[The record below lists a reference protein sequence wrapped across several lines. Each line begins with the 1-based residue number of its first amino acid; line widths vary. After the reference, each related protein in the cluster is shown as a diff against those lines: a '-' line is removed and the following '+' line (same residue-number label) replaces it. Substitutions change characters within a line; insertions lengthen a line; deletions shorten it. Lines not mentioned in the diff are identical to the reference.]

1 MSEVQTAP
9 IRANQNRVAYYNCS
23 DAKRIIIVPHASE
36 LLTQKYYSRLAL
48 AVANLNLSRRKIPDW
63 MADCLF
69 RDDVEFHYQNGG
81 VFVVGDE
88 DIDDAFCDP
97 SFRWLS
103 DLIKSAGKT
112 PKQRPHYTLEFR
124 LRLLALSFWVDR
136 PHVAKHFAR

>member
-1 MSEVQTAP
+1 MRKVQIA
-9 IRANQNRVAYYNCS
+9 RACAKP
-23 DAKRIIIVPHASE
+23 KRIITVPHASE
-36 LLTQKYYSRLAL
+36 LLTQQYHSRLAL

-69 RDDVEFHYQNGG
+69 RDDVEFRFRDGSLYEI
-81 VFVVGDE
+81 GDE

-112 PKQRPHYTLEFR
+112 RKQRPHYTLEFR
-124 LRLLALSFWVDR
+124 LRLLALSFWVDK
-136 PHVAKHFAR
+136 PEVARHFAR

>member
-1 MSEVQTAP
+1 MSEVQIAHSCAKP
-9 IRANQNRVAYYNCS
+9 
-23 DAKRIIIVPHASE
+23 KRIIIVPHASE
-36 LLTQKYYSRLAL
+36 LLTQQYYSRLAL

-81 VFVVGDE
+81 VFTVGDE
-88 DIDDAFCDP
+88 DIDDAFGDP

-103 DLIKSAGKT
+103 DLIKSAGKM

-136 PHVAKHFAR
+136 PQVAKHFAR

>member
-1 MSEVQTAP
+1 MSEVQTAHSCAKP
-9 IRANQNRVAYYNCS
+9 
-23 DAKRIIIVPHASE
+23 KRIIIVPHASE
-36 LLTQKYYSRLAL
+36 LLTQQYYSRLAL

-69 RDDVEFHYQNGG
+69 RDDVEFNYQSGG
-81 VFVVGDE
+81 EFKVGDE

-103 DLIKSAGKT
+103 DLIKSAGKM

-136 PHVAKHFAR
+136 PHVAKHFAD